1 MCLRLDSNPTDA
13 LMVAAREAAVLE
25 SETQRHVTVLNGDSA
40 ILVVS
45 NRAKA
50 GQ

>member
-1 MCLRLDSNPTDA
+1 
-13 LMVAAREAAVLE
+13 MVAAREAAVLE
-25 SETQRHVTVLNGDSA
+25 SEMQRHVTVLKGDSA
-40 ILVVS
+40 ILVDC